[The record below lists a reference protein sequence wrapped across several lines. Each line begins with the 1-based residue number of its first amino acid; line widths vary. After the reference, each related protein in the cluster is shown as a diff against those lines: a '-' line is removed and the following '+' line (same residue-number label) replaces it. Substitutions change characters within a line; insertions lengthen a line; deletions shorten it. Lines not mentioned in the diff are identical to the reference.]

1 MYAQNNGQ
9 SHRVSPRKLF
19 LLGSS
24 GLITLVLLAAWGI
37 ASRSQAESDVAAR
50 TEAAAVQTVATVK
63 PKVGAAVE
71 EVVLPGTV
79 QAYVDAPLYARI
91 SGYMKAWHFDI
102 GATVKKGQ
110 LLAEIDAPEV
120 DDQLRQAQADL
131 ATAEANQALARST
144 SKRWQ
149 TLLATDSVAK
159 QDADEKLADAKAK
172 DAMVASAK
180 ANVARL
186 TRQQEF
192 ERVVAPFDGVVT
204 ARGTDIG
211 ALINAGSAAGQELFH
226 MADTT
231 RLRIYVQVPQTM
243 SGGISPGV
251 VADLHFAEHGN
262 KAYQATVARTSQSLD
277 PAARTLLVELLV
289 DNSKGE
295 LLPGGYTEVHFKLPA
310 PATTVRVPV
319 NTLRFD
325 GNGVQVAKVDETGK
339 VTLSPVVPGRDFGGE
354 VEVVSGL
361 AATDTIIVS
370 PADSL
375 TSGQVVRVA
384 AAAVGT
390 APATGVPATGP
401 AGGGK

>member
-24 GLITLVLLAAWGI
+24 GLITLALLAAWGI
-37 ASRSQAESDVAAR
+37 TSRLRAATDVAAR
-50 TEAAAVQTVATVK
+50 TEAAAIQTVATVK
-63 PKVGAAVE
+63 PKVGPAVE

-79 QAYVDAPLYARI
+79 QAYVDAPLYARV
-91 SGYMKAWHFDI
+91 SGYMKVWHFDI
-102 GATVKKGQ
+102 GASVKKGQ

-149 TLLATDSVAK
+149 ALLATDSVAK

-186 TRQQEF
+186 SRLQEF

-226 MADTT
+226 MADTS
-231 RLRIYVQVPQTM
+231 RLRVYVQVPQTM

-251 VADLHFAEHGN
+251 TATLHFAEHGN
-262 KAYQATVARTSQSLD
+262 KAYPATVARTSQSLD

-325 GNGVQVAKVDETGK
+325 GKGVQVAKVDEAGK
-339 VTLSPVVPGRDFGGE
+339 VSLSPVVPGRDFGAE

-361 AATDTIIVS
+361 AASDTIIVS

-384 AAAVGT
+384 AAPPT
-390 APATGVPATGP
+390 APAAPAAAGP